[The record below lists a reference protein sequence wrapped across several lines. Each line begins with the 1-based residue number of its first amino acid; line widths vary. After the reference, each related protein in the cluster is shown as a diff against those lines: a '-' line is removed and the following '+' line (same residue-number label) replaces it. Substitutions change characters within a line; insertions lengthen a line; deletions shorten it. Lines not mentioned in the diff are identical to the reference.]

1 MTQDEHSLLREN
13 IPAYALGALD
23 AGDVAALEA
32 HLQTCEACR
41 AELAEYR
48 AISDGLLTV
57 LPPKPPSVAL
67 RSRLQSQL
75 PSAQKTVQKT
85 VEKNSRPR
93 FMWSFGQLAL
103 GTALVLLV
111 LFNIFSFLQMR
122 EIQRQQTTLL
132 QQLKTNQFALSM
144 LAYPSTQAFPI
155 SGDNLSG
162 SVLLDRERN
171 TVALVMWHL
180 PELSD
185 DQTYQAWLIEPD
197 GHRVPAGIFRPQ
209 NTSAYTTQ
217 PIYAKQDVS
226 NFTGVGVTIEPSG
239 GSEQPTGPRLFVVDF

>member
-23 AGDVAALEA
+23 AEDMAALES
-32 HLQTCEACR
+32 HLQTCETCR

-48 AISDGLLTV
+48 AISNGLLTV

-67 RSRLQSQL
+67 RKRLQSQL
-75 PSAQKTVQKT
+75 PSAQKK
-85 VEKNSRPR
+85 SRPR
-93 FMWSFGQLAL
+93 FTWSFGQLAM

-111 LFNIFSFLQMR
+111 LFNLFSFLQMR
-122 EIQRQQTTLL
+122 EIQRQQTALL
-132 QQLKTNQFALSM
+132 QQLKTNQF
-144 LAYPSTQAFPI
+144 
-155 SGDNLSG
+155 
-162 SVLLDRERN
+162 
-171 TVALVMWHL
+171 ALVMWHL

-197 GHRVPAGIFRPQ
+197 GQRVSAGIFRPQ
-209 NTSAYTTQ
+209 NTTAYTTQ
-217 PIYAKQDVS
+217 PIYAKQDIS
-226 NFTGVGVTIEPSG
+226 NFTGVGITIEPSG

>member
-23 AGDVAALEA
+23 AEDMAALES
-32 HLQTCEACR
+32 HLQTCETCR

-48 AISDGLLTV
+48 AVSDGLLTA

-67 RSRLQSQL
+67 RKRLQSQL
-75 PSAQKTVQKT
+75 PSAQKR
-85 VEKNSRPR
+85 SRPQ
-93 FMWSFGQLAL
+93 FTWSFGQLAM

-111 LFNIFSFLQMR
+111 LFNLFSFLQMR
-122 EIQRQQTTLL
+122 EIQRQQTALL

-155 SGDNLSG
+155 SGDDLSG

-197 GHRVPAGIFRPQ
+197 GQRVSAGIFRPQ
-209 NTSAYTTQ
+209 NTTAYTTQ
-217 PIYAKQDVS
+217 PIYAKQDIS
-226 NFTGVGVTIEPSG
+226 NFTGVGITIEPSG